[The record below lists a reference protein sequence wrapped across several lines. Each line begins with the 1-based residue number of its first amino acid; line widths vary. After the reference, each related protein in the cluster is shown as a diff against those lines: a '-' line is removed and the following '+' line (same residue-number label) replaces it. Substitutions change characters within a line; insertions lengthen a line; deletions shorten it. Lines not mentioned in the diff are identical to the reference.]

1 MASGQARGNPLI
13 QAPNLPFFEFPM
25 TSISFAKSGL
35 TAFLLATLMLPSLA
49 QAQTLSLQGVE
60 ASPIEVSVADLA
72 ALPRSS
78 VSLTIHGEG
87 HTFEGP
93 LLASVLGKV
102 DAPLGDRLRGV
113 ALRSYVVVRA
123 ADGYAVVL
131 SLAEVDPAM
140 RGQAILLADKV
151 DGRPIGDEDGPY
163 RLVVEGDARPARSA
177 RQVTSIA
184 IMETQAGMVNST
196 PH

>member
-1 MASGQARGNPLI
+1 MKIIA
-13 QAPNLPFFEFPM
+13 
-25 TSISFAKSGL
+25 FAKSGL
-35 TAFLLATLMLPSLA
+35 TAFLLATLMPLNLALA
-49 QAQTLSLQGVE
+49 QTISLQGVN
-60 ASPIEVSVADLA
+60 APPIEVSVADLA

-78 VSLTIHGEG
+78 VALTIHGEG

-102 DAPLGDRLRGV
+102 DAPLGDRLRGA

-163 RLVVEGDARPARSA
+163 RLIVEGDARPARSA
-177 RQVTSIA
+177 RQVTSVA
-184 IMETQAGMVNST
+184 IMEAQTGLADPT
-196 PH
+196 LH